1 MTTPTP
7 RKPITKA
14 NSAPRTTARLA
25 AVQALYEMEVAGK
38 TGHEVV
44 PRFVARG
51 FAGALDQE
59 DATPADPHFFE
70 QLVLGVA
77 DEMPALDRLLSDSLT
92 PEGHLARLEVVLRAI
107 MRLGAYELV
116 AMTDVPAR
124 VVITE
129 YVQLAEA
136 FFSNREPALVNGVL
150 DRLARDVRAGE
161 MASAAT
167 PPLDTAT
174 NGEPGT

>member
-1 MTTPTP
+1 MTTPVP
-7 RKPITKA
+7 KKLITKA
-14 NSAPRTTARLA
+14 SSAPRTTARLA

-44 PRFVARG
+44 PQFVARG

-59 DATPADPHFFE
+59 DATPADPRFFE
-70 QLVLGVA
+70 LLVLGVA
-77 DEMPALDRLLSDSLT
+77 GEGPTLDRMLTDCLT
-92 PEGHLARLEVVLRAI
+92 PEGHLERLEVVLRAI
-107 MRLGAYELV
+107 LRLGAYELLS
-116 AMTDVPAR
+116 MTDVPAR

-150 DRLARDVRAGE
+150 DRVARVVRKDEMTAAAIPPVDTAAGDE
-161 MASAAT
+161 
-167 PPLDTAT
+167 LDT
-174 NGEPGT
+174 